1 MTTYSC
7 SVSVPYSPEQMR
19 ILVADVRSYPAFI
32 KWIQTL
38 VVRSESTSET
48 RWSGRAVATIGFK
61 GLTESFTTDVVSDS
75 ETNVISVR
83 LVRGP
88 FKRLKNEWRFQERC
102 DGCDIKFH
110 IDFEFSN
117 IILRML
123 LKANFDRAVRVLMA
137 TFIEEAHRRYRDQ
150 SVLVD

>member
-1 MTTYSC
+1 
-7 SVSVPYSPEQMR
+7 MR
-19 ILVADVRSYPAFI
+19 TLVADVRSYPEFI
-32 KWIQTL
+32 KWIQAL
-38 VVRSESTSET
+38 VVRNESSDET
-48 RWSGRAVATIGFK
+48 RWSGLAVATIGFK

-88 FKRLKNEWRFQERC
+88 FKRLKNEWRFQERS

-123 LKANFDRAVRVLMA
+123 LKANFDRAVRILMA
-137 TFIEEAHRRYRDQ
+137 TFIEEAHRRYRTQ

>member
-38 VVRSESTSET
+38 VVRSESSNET

-88 FKRLKNEWRFQERC
+88 FKRLKNEWRFQEKR